1 MQPLL
6 TNPSQK
12 TERRENLIVSNHH
25 QYAPTAIPRSAN
37 LPLRIIY
44 VLALAS
50 VALPMPI
57 SAWAGLSIA
66 SVSSWIFLVPM
77 LVLLL
82 IAAWRI
88 VGVVRD
94 PRRLDAPAG
103 TGVLKWFR
111 SLAIALLA
119 VGAIVYVLRW
129 FVVPIAQFFFRSR
142 SGIGIE
148 YFVVGV
154 WLSMFSL
161 LTPLA
166 LLMFEGIR
174 LFALENWYRNMGLSA
189 SAWRDTQ

>member
-1 MQPLL
+1 MQPLP

-12 TERRENLIVSNHH
+12 TERGEKSIMSNHN
-25 QYAPTAIPRSAN
+25 QYAPAANPWSAN
-37 LPLRIIY
+37 IPLRIIY
-44 VLALAS
+44 AVALAS
-50 VALPMPI
+50 IALPMPI

-88 VGVVRD
+88 VGVIRD
-94 PRRLDAPAG
+94 PRRLDAPAI

-129 FVVPIAQFFFRSR
+129 FVVPIAQFFFKSP
-142 SGIGIE
+142 SGIGVE

-174 LFALENWYRNMGLSA
+174 LFALESWYRKMGPSA